1 MKLTFYRDGNK
12 QLQVENERDLLRAN
26 LGRQYYN
33 LTVYLGNFRL
43 GAINLTRQMGEIK
56 PDYCSFGCSGL
67 GLMIPLKILF
77 KDFVKFLGREDI
89 ELEEFFSSSI
99 RIEKLCL
106 LEGDVVDSK
115 LEKHEDFFAKV
126 KEVREEGDYETAKY
140 FKEQERPFSRQ
151 YIEKPFC
158 LLFSTK

>member
-12 QLQVENERDLLRAN
+12 PLKVENERELLRAN
-26 LGRQYYN
+26 LGLNYYDMV
-33 LTVYLGNFRL
+33 VYLGNFRL
-43 GAINLTRQMGEIK
+43 GAIHFTRKMGDMK
-56 PDYCSFGCSGL
+56 PDYCSFGSSGL

-77 KDFVKFLGREDI
+77 KDFVKFLGREDVG
-89 ELEEFFSSSI
+89 LEEFFGSSV
-99 RIEKLCL
+99 RIGKLCL

-115 LEKHEDFFAKV
+115 LEKHEEFFAKV
-126 KEVREEGDYETAKY
+126 QEIREEGDYETAKY